1 MHAQIVHAWWYF
13 PLFGTHDMNATV
25 IDTLRY
31 ADRLKE
37 AGLEPGQA
45 EAMSRALNDELSKG
59 LATRTDLDNAVSAL
73 KVDIGGL
80 GAKIDALEGTV
91 EARFEAMDAKFEDR
105 FEAMDAKF
113 EDRFEAMDVKFEA
126 RFETVDAKFDAL
138 IRQSANHSR
147 YVFLVLALI
156 AGLGL
161 YNATA
166 PHYRG
171 TGAKSAS
178 PDRAAPAAQA
188 QMSGGADAR
197 GAENRHGDAGTQLV
211 SYVGIRTP
219 T

>member
-1 MHAQIVHAWWYF
+1 
-13 PLFGTHDMNATV
+13 MNATV

-45 EAMSRALNDELSKG
+45 EAMSRALNNELSEG

-73 KVDIGGL
+73 KVDLGGL

-91 EARFEAMDAKFEDR
+91 EARFDAMDAKFEAK
-105 FEAMDAKF
+105 FETVDAKF
-113 EDRFEAMDVKFEA
+113 EAK
-126 RFETVDAKFDAL
+126 FETVDAKFDAL
-138 IRQSANHSR
+138 VKQTANHSR

-171 TGAKSAS
+171 DGAKPAT

-188 QMSGGADAR
+188 
-197 GAENRHGDAGTQLV
+197 
-211 SYVGIRTP
+211 
-219 T
+219 